1 MEPHGESS
9 STRAGEVVR
18 TALEGSEADW
28 EALWPGEEGQALRG
42 WCRETA
48 GLLARSDQEMAALLH
63 GLRGGFIPPG
73 PAGSLLM
80 GQTQTLPTGRNF
92 FGLDVTRLP
101 TQAAWAAGRD
111 LADRLLRKYLSDEGS
126 FPRTVGLS
134 LWSSDGFKSDG
145 EVCCQILYLM
155 GFKPVW
161 EGDGQCRKVEPLPLA
176 ELLLDGNPRPRVDVV
191 VQTSSLVR
199 DMLPNFIDLIDRAAL
214 AASELD
220 EDLQNNH
227 IRAHTLER
235 LAALEEEME
244 GQSAGL
250 FRRAGYRVFSARPGS
265 HTLGVGLVLDAS
277 AWNERTE
284 LAEAYIEHGGYALG
298 SGDDHGQ
305 LAQDHFAAMLAQ
317 VDVTAMRQYSPE
329 YDLTG
334 CGCYASFLGG
344 MAVAA
349 EALSGKKARLYWM
362 DDPSAGKP
370 QVRDFRESLEAS
382 ARAKVLNQNWIE
394 AMKKE
399 GFQGAARVMA
409 QVSSLFKWSATT
421 GQVEGRILDAL
432 AGKLI
437 LDRYN
442 LAWLRQ
448 ENPYALEEITRRLLE
463 AASRG
468 LWSPDPEVLA
478 RIQSASLDV
487 EGDME
492 ESMGRVE
499 GEFQGS
505 QVEVLTAD
513 QVEKWQRGW
522 RLEDRSASGK

>member
-1 MEPHGESS
+1 M
-9 STRAGEVVR
+9 
-18 TALEGSEADW
+18 
-28 EALWPGEEGQALRG
+28 
-42 WCRETA
+42 
-48 GLLARSDQEMAALLH
+48 
-63 GLRGGFIPPG
+63 
-73 PAGSLLM
+73 
-80 GQTQTLPTGRNF
+80 
-92 FGLDVTRLP
+92 
-101 TQAAWAAGRD
+101 
-111 LADRLLRKYLSDEGS
+111 
-126 FPRTVGLS
+126 
-134 LWSSDGFKSDG
+134 
-145 EVCCQILYLM
+145 
-155 GFKPVW
+155 
-161 EGDGQCRKVEPLPLA
+161 EPLPLE
-176 ELLLDGNPRPRVDVV
+176 ELLLDGDPRPRIDVV

-220 EDLQNNH
+220 ESPRDNH

-235 LAALEEEME
+235 LAALQEEM
-244 GQSAGL
+244 GGASAGL
-250 FRRAGYRVFSARPGS
+250 LRRAGYRVFSARPGS

-277 AWNERTE
+277 AWNERSE
-284 LAEAYIEHGGYALG
+284 LAETYIEHGGYALG
-298 SGDDHGQ
+298 SGDEHGE
-305 LAQDHFAAMLAQ
+305 LAPDHFAALLAQ

-349 EALSGKKARLYWM
+349 EALSGKKARLYWI
-362 DDPSAGKP
+362 DDPSAG
-370 QVRDFRESLEAS
+370 QVEVRDFKESLEAS

-421 GQVEGRILDAL
+421 EAVEGRIMDAL

-437 LDRYN
+437 LDQEN

-448 ENPYALEEITRRLLE
+448 ENPFALEEITRRLLE

-478 RIQSASLDV
+478 RIQSASLEV

-492 ESMGRVE
+492 EAMGQVE

-505 QVEVLTAD
+505 QVEVLTAAEVD
-513 QVEKWQRGW
+513 KWQKGW
-522 RLEDRSASGK
+522 RLNPKEATGK